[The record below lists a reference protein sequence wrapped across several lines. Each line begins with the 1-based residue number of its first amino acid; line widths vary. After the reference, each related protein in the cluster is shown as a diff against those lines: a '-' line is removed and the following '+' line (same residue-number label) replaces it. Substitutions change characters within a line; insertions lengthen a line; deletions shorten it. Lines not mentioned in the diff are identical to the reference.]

1 MITYENYITANGR
14 YNERL
19 TSPELTDEKKAN
31 AIKLLGI
38 INNFLTD
45 IGITEVNVTSGFR
58 TSESNSA
65 TKGSAK
71 HSLHMEALAV
81 DIADPDGSLNALA
94 LRHNDLLK
102 KYGIMVESRQSTPSW
117 CHMDI
122 GVRSP
127 RALNVFIP

>member
-1 MITYENYITANGR
+1 MVTFEQYITANNR
-14 YNERL
+14 YPDRL

-38 INNFLTD
+38 INNLLTEL
-45 IGITEVNVTSGFR
+45 GITNVNVTSGFR
-58 TSESNSA
+58 TSESNAA

-71 HSLHMEALAV
+71 HSLHMEGLAI
-81 DIADPDGSLNALA
+81 DIADMDGSLNALA
-94 LRHNDLLK
+94 LKRNDLLK
-102 KYGIMVESRQSTPSW
+102 KYGVMVEDRNSTQQW
-117 CHMDI
+117 LHMDI